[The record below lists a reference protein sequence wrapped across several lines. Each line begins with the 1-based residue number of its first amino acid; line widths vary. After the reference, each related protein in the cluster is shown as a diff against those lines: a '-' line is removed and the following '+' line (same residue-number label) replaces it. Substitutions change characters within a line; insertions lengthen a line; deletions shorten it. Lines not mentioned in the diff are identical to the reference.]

1 MTAVSGDE
9 GTPIKAFVSYAWTSE
24 DHVARVRKLVDYLR
38 HNGVDAI
45 LDQYALQP
53 GMDTDRFME
62 QVAQQHV
69 QKVIAICDAT
79 YVQKANSRTGG
90 VGKEGTIMSQHVYDQ
105 LMTQGSPDE
114 QRRRFVAVIF
124 GFTDGK
130 PQLPAMFG
138 SSLYIDMST
147 DEKYDANIDR
157 LLRFLLDQPELVAP
171 PVGKVPA
178 HLQGTPTA
186 APPTWARAQAFR
198 RAVEEGRRVEPT
210 LRAYLEELQ
219 AAVGALPPAVTDRQY
234 DYPKVLEAAEA
245 FLPVRNEFVEL
256 MDLAARHGALNADLL
271 GDFFEEAVN
280 GVVTQSETS
289 SLNRATLTVTELVR
303 AELMLYLTA
312 LCIRERQEDVL
323 TALTDRTYF
332 IEKHGTTQP
341 DAFGAIY
348 YVSDEFRNEFN
359 RLRAQRYKSPEAE
372 WLRERASFAKV
383 DFARLQEA
391 DLILTVKSRLQRQA
405 SVQQTPTRYTSM
417 WYAPTAIYWGRRDRF
432 DLFVRF
438 TSRRVL
444 QRWLPYFGVTTAA
457 ELTVMIRAALGDA
470 YARMTDGWGSLDH
483 ALNVEALGT
492 LP

>member
-1 MTAVSGDE
+1 MTTGDE
-9 GTPIKAFVSYAWTSE
+9 KGGAPIKAFVSYAWTSE

-38 HNGVDAI
+38 HNGVDVI

-69 QKVIAICDAT
+69 QKVIAICDAN
-79 YVQKANSRTGG
+79 YVQKANNRTGG

-105 LMTQGSPDE
+105 LMAQGSPDE

-124 GFTDGK
+124 GLTDGK
-130 PQLPAMFG
+130 PQMPAMFG

-147 DEKYDANIDR
+147 DEKYDANLDR
-157 LLRFLLDQPELVAP
+157 LLRFLLDRPELVAP
-171 PVGKVPA
+171 PVGQVPA

-198 RAVEEGRRVEPT
+198 RAVEEGRRETPT

-219 AAVGALPPAVTDRQY
+219 AALSALPPAVTDRQY
-234 DYPKVLEAAEA
+234 DYPKALEAAEA

-271 GDFFEEAVN
+271 GDFFEQAVN
-280 GVVTQSETS
+280 ATVTLAETS
-289 SLNRATLTVTELVR
+289 SLSRATLTVTELVR

-332 IEKHGTTQP
+332 IKRHGTAQP

-348 YVSDEFRNEFN
+348 YVSDEFRTAFN
-359 RLRAQRYKSPEAE
+359 RLREKRYKSPEAE
-372 WLRERASFAKV
+372 WLRERATLATV
-383 DFARLQEA
+383 DFVHLQEA
-391 DLILTVKSRLQRQA
+391 DLLLTIKSRMQRRA
-405 SVQQTPTRYTSM
+405 SAAQTPARYTSV
-417 WYAPTAIYWGRRDRF
+417 WYPPTALYWGQRDRF

-438 TSRRVL
+438 ASRRVL
-444 QRWLPYFGVTTAA
+444 ERWLPYFGVTNAA
-457 ELTVMIRAALGDA
+457 DLVTVIRTTLGDA
-470 YARMTDGWGSLDH
+470 YASMTDGWGSLEH
-483 ALNVEALGT
+483 ALNLDALGT
-492 LP
+492 LK